1 MIEKISIMSMNCRG
15 LSDLKKRRD
24 VMHYIRSKNFSIVL
38 LQDTHLT
45 VSSIPYFDSLWNG
58 KAYHS
63 CLTSRSRGASI
74 LINSN
79 LQYSLIAEQASV
91 CGNFQIVA
99 CKILNESYLLVS
111 VYGPNEDNPAFYKNL
126 SNIIDQFDVQYTI
139 VAGDFNFVI
148 DPNSDSLHY
157 AGEYNVLAKQEFLK
171 LSYEHSLIDI
181 WRHMFHDERRYTWF
195 RRNPFK
201 AGRLDMFFISDSMIN
216 AVTETDIKP
225 GYRTDHNII
234 TLSFQSKQTRGN
246 GLWKFNTSHLT
257 DEDYRKTVRD
267 CITQTLK
274 QYAVPVYDD
283 ELYKNYKHY
292 QSIKLTI
299 SDTLFYETLIM
310 LIRGE
315 TVKFSK
321 QKARQKRANEAKLE
335 RDIAR
340 AENELVNSPQQ
351 EQLIHLTALKNEL
364 EELRAPM
371 IEGLIVRSRVAWHEK
386 GERSSKYF
394 LSLEK
399 RNACRKSIQYIQT
412 GDNIITD
419 NTKIIDAFSDIF
431 QRKYSL
437 NADIIPDSTFIAKHI
452 TKRLDA
458 TDKNRLDAEISMS
471 ELTNALNSMK
481 KGKTPGSN
489 GFPVEFFRCFWLE
502 LSPFLYRAVQKSLTE
517 GNELLSHREGII
529 TLIPKKGK
537 SPNTFKGWRP
547 ISLLNADYKII
558 STVMA
563 NRLKT
568 VMSKLI
574 NPAQTAYTSGR
585 YIGENTRLLYDVI
598 HWTNGNKKPGVVL
611 AADFEA
617 AFESIAWN
625 YLRSIF
631 NELNFGPNFKHM
643 INHLYLSNQNY
654 SRILLNGYLGKRINM
669 ESGIRQ
675 GDPASGYLF
684 NLAVSL
690 LTEQVSKSTMLT
702 GIKLDS
708 EHEIRIS
715 QYADD
720 TILFLD
726 GTNKSIS
733 GSIDELTRFGQQS
746 GLKINVE
753 KTSCMAIGT
762 LTENCVSTTHN
773 INIAKELTILGI
785 KIDRNIES
793 VADNNIQLKT
803 TSIKRELELWKR
815 RGLTP
820 IGRISIVKA
829 LILSKLVH
837 FFISLP
843 NPSTRCTKE
852 LDSLLFE
859 FVWGK
864 KDKIKRTKLVQN
876 YSNDGLKMIH
886 IDSFINSMKLSW
898 LKRLYNSCASW
909 KILAEKE
916 LPNVT
921 QLLTYGAKKLNAIR
935 QSSTNLFYVD
945 LVNSLIKFNVEY
957 KPSVEEIVSEKIWFC
972 DWTKYKTATIK
983 SWDDKGLR
991 FIGDLYNIDSGNIY
1005 SKEELEQKYRIQMT
1019 FLCYESLK
1027 RSLPQ
1032 GIRQQINRACI
1043 NKPNIPY
1050 KINLVQNSS
1059 KFTKFAYKVFIEE
1072 KIKKN
1077 SSSHERLRAKWLIDV
1092 GDFIE
1097 GSVGRVAAST
1107 MSTYLI
1113 YLHFRIFHRI
1123 YATNEYLA
1131 KIEIIRSSKCSFCAN
1146 SVESISHLFWQ
1157 CPITQ
1162 IFIKEVL
1169 SHLRNKYKTTLS
1181 IDLRKW
1187 FLLTDLSP
1195 IEVLLVTL
1203 IKSCIHKARLKSER
1217 PSAQVMMASLKFEA
1231 VKEYNLAR
1239 KYQKTQIF
1247 EQRWG
1252 ELARLLV

>member
-1 MIEKISIMSMNCRG
+1 M
-15 LSDLKKRRD
+15 
-24 VMHYIRSKNFSIVL
+24 
-38 LQDTHLT
+38 
-45 VSSIPYFDSLWNG
+45 
-58 KAYHS
+58 
-63 CLTSRSRGASI
+63 
-74 LINSN
+74 INSN
-79 LQYSLIAEQASV
+79 LQYSLIAEEASE
-91 CGNFQIVA
+91 CGNLQIVA

-111 VYGPNEDNPAFYKNL
+111 VYGPNEDNSAFYKNL
-126 SNIIDQFDVQYTI
+126 SNKIEQFDVQHTI

-148 DPNSDSLHY
+148 DPNKDSLNY
-157 AGEYNVLAKQEFLK
+157 TGEYNVAAKKEFLK
-171 LSYEHSLIDI
+171 LSYKHSLIDI
-181 WRHMFHDERRYTWF
+181 WRHMFHNEHRYTW
-195 RRNPFK
+195 RRQNPFK

-257 DEDYRKTVRD
+257 DEEYKKVVRS

-283 ELYKNYKHY
+283 EVYENYKHY
-292 QSIKLTI
+292 QSIQFTI

-310 LIRGE
+310 MIRGE

-321 QKARQKRANEAKLE
+321 QKARQKRAKEAKLE
-335 RDIAR
+335 RDIAE
-340 AENELVNSPQQ
+340 AENKLVTSPEQ
-351 EQLIHLTALKNEL
+351 EQLVHLTALKNEL

-386 GERSSKYF
+386 GERSTKYF

-399 RNACRKSIQYIQT
+399 RNACRKSVQYIQN
-412 GDNIITD
+412 GDNLITE
-419 NTKIIDAFSDIF
+419 NTKIVDAFSDIF

-437 NADIIPDSTFIAKHI
+437 NADIIPDATFIAEHI
-452 TKRLDA
+452 TKRLEANDRS
-458 TDKNRLDAEISMS
+458 RLEAEISMS
-471 ELTNALNSMK
+471 ELTDALNSMK
-481 KGKTPGSN
+481 KGRTPGSN

-502 LSPFLYRAVQKSLTE
+502 LSPFLYRAVHKSLKE
-517 GNELLSHREGII
+517 GSELFSHREGII

-558 STVMA
+558 STVIA
-563 NRLKT
+563 NRLQT
-568 VMSKLI
+568 VMSQII

-585 YIGENTRLLYDVI
+585 YIGENTRLLYDII
-598 HWTNGNKKPGVVL
+598 HWTNINKKPGVVL

-631 NELNFGPNFKHM
+631 NEFNFGPNFKRM
-643 INHLYLSNQNY
+643 INHLYLNTQNY
-654 SRILLNGYLGKRINM
+654 SRVLLNGYLGKRINM
-669 ESGIRQ
+669 ERGIRQ

-690 LTEQVSKSTMLT
+690 LTEQVSKSTRLT
-702 GIKLDS
+702 GIRLDG

-733 GSIDELTRFGQQS
+733 GSIEELARFGHQS
-746 GLKINVE
+746 GLKVNVE
-753 KTSCMAIGT
+753 KTSCMPIGT
-762 LTENCVSTTHN
+762 LTENCVSTVHN
-773 INIAKELTILGI
+773 IDIVKELTILGI

-803 TSIKRELELWKR
+803 TSIKRELEQWKR

-843 NPSTRCTKE
+843 NPSIRCTKE
-852 LDSLLFE
+852 LERLLFE

-898 LKRLYNSCASW
+898 LKRMCSSNASW
-909 KILAEKE
+909 TMLAKIE
-916 LPNVT
+916 LPDVLK
-921 QLLTYGAKKLNAIR
+921 LLTYGAKKLNAIR
-935 QSSTNLFYVD
+935 QSSANLFYVD
-945 LVNSLIKFNVEY
+945 LVSSLIKFNVEY
-957 KPSVEEIVSEKIWFC
+957 KPSVKEIVSEKIWFC
-972 DWTKYKTATIK
+972 DWTKYKTTKIK

-991 FIGDLYNIDSGNIY
+991 FIGDLYDTNVGHIY
-1005 SKEELEQKYRIQMT
+1005 SKEEIEKKYGIQMT
-1019 FLCYESLK
+1019 FLCYASLK
-1027 RSLPQ
+1027 RSLPD
-1032 GIRQQINRACI
+1032 GIRQRIDRKCI

-1050 KINLVQNSS
+1050 KINLVQNSP

-1072 KIKKN
+1072 KTKKN
-1077 SSSHERLRAKWLIDV
+1077 NISNERLREKWLRDV
-1092 GDFIE
+1092 DDFVE

-1131 KIEIIRSSKCSFCAN
+1131 NIEIIRSSACSFCAN
-1146 SVESISHLFWQ
+1146 SVESILHLFWQ
-1157 CPITQ
+1157 CPVTQ
-1162 IFIKEVL
+1162 TFIRETV
-1169 SHLRNKYKTTLS
+1169 SRLRTKHKTTLS

-1187 FLLTDLSP
+1187 FLLIDLSH
-1195 IEVLLVTL
+1195 IEVLVVTL
-1203 IKSCIHKARLKSER
+1203 LKSCIHKARLKSEK
-1217 PSAQVMMASLKFEA
+1217 PSVQVMMANLKFEA
-1231 VKEYNLAR
+1231 VKEYNIAR
-1239 KYQKTQIF
+1239 KYKKTEIF
-1247 EQRWG
+1247 EQGWD
-1252 ELARLLV
+1252 ELVELLI